1 MTTLIETIDRIKFKT
16 YINKDKIIY
25 VSKTKSGILKIVC
38 EGGIIIK
45 CKGEIEEILNQINI
59 IKL

>member
-1 MTTLIETIDRIKFKT
+1 MTTLIETIDREKFKT

-38 EGGIIIK
+38 EGGIIIQ

>member
-1 MTTLIETIDRIKFKT
+1 MTTLIETMDRTKFKT

-25 VSKTKSGILKIVC
+25 VSKTKSGKLKIVC
-38 EGGIIIK
+38 EGGIILD
-45 CKGEIEEILNQINI
+45 CEGEIEEILNQINT